1 MGWNLVTHIEGE
13 TQAKGAWREG
23 AEENIKP
30 KMDKERGEWENYI
43 MRSFKISPNTIQV
56 IKLRRIRWAGHV
68 AHIGERRG
76 A

>member
-1 MGWNLVTHIEGE
+1 
-13 TQAKGAWREG
+13 
-23 AEENIKP
+23 
-30 KMDKERGEWENYI
+30 MDKERGEWENYI